1 MSSNNENILEEVA
14 DINDEF
20 LNIINHIALLKT
32 NLTELQNSLR
42 NLEKKTNRKF
52 KGYIKQARK
61 FKNKG
66 NKQPSG
72 FAKPTTISQELCEFM
87 NKPSGTQMARTE
99 VTQHL
104 ISYIREHKLQ
114 NNENRKLIVPD
125 EKLTKLLHIDDKQ
138 VLTYFNIQS
147 FMNQHFV

>member
-1 MSSNNENILEEVA
+1 MSNHNENILDEVA
-14 DINDEF
+14 DIHDDF
-20 LNIINHIALLKT
+20 SSIINNIALLKT
-32 NLTELQNSLR
+32 NLTDLQNSLR
-42 NLEKKTNRKF
+42 NLEKKTNKKF

-72 FAKPTTISQELCEFM
+72 FAKPTKISEELCQFM
-87 NKPSGTQMARTE
+87 NKPTGTEMARTE

-104 ISYIREHKLQ
+104 ISYIKEHKLQ
-114 NNENRKLIVPD
+114 NNQNRKIITPDDKLI
-125 EKLTKLLHIDDKQ
+125 KLLHIDGKQ
-138 VLTYFNIQS
+138 ELTYFNIQS